1 MRSQEGTRRST
12 SALLYD
18 ENEQIKDAISD
29 KQPLLGYTAINDND
43 KYEPCYRRIY
53 ARYGLFRF
61 SLVRKHLRI
70 YYFISSCRY
79 MDFFRFSL
87 FIYASC

>member
-18 ENEQIKDAISD
+18 ENEEIKDAISD
-29 KQPLLGYTAINDND
+29 KQPLLGYTDSYDNG
-43 KYEPCYRRIY
+43 KSEPCYRRIY

-61 SLVRKHLRI
+61 SLLRKYLRI
-70 YYFISSCRY
+70 YDFISSCSY
-79 MDFFRFSL
+79 MDLLRFSL